1 MATFYLN
8 LGSSSNCL
16 GNWKLAFLNM
26 TAFIDF
32 KQIFAIYQ
40 QTIMF
45 SLENTKTK
53 SGYDIYIR
61 LKILDTLPSRSKYSL
76 ILSFSSEDYSFRI
89 LVEEWNKP
97 ITKINLKYS
106 PWLHRRQGKTKPKV
120 YSHNMKW
127 LNKWFG
133 FMGPV

>member
-1 MATFYLN
+1 
-8 LGSSSNCL
+8 
-16 GNWKLAFLNM
+16 M

-89 LVEEWNKP
+89 LVEE
-97 ITKINLKYS
+97 
-106 PWLHRRQGKTKPKV
+106 
-120 YSHNMKW
+120 
-127 LNKWFG
+127 
-133 FMGPV
+133 